1 MRKNPSYSVFL
12 QCSQFTEDPFWQQQ
26 FNECA
31 HGKFPRG
38 VKFKYNPETSS
49 GILSIRRQTGQAT
62 TYTINEQDEPEKVY
76 NLIQNIFKT
85 IGIFS
90 ATDDEL
96 KKAEIEEIRAGTIS
110 EQEWKKIR
118 RKKDRQRMIM
128 DYAIEMKNKYSLTRK
143 QTSQLYHTI
152 QKGIAS
158 HAIESR
164 DVVVKKNNITQIKTI
179 EYDND
184 SGRFYCINADRDEPS
199 STAKGKSDVIQVKDI
214 WEKCKKQFLPA
225 HIKDRKK

>member
-1 MRKNPSYSVFL
+1 MRKTPNYSIFL
-12 QCSQFTEDPFWQQQ
+12 QCSEFTEDPFWQQQ

-38 VKFKYNPETSS
+38 VKFKYNQDTSS
-49 GILSIRRQTGQAT
+49 GILSIRRQTGQPT
-62 TYTINEQDEPEKVY
+62 TYTINDHDEPEKVY

-85 IGIFS
+85 MGIFS
-90 ATDDEL
+90 TTDDEI
-96 KKAEIEEIRAGTIS
+96 KKAEIEEIRAGCIT

-128 DYAIEMKNKYSLTRK
+128 DYAIEIKNKYDLTSK
-143 QTSQLYHTI
+143 QTNHLYHTI

-164 DVVVKKNNITQIKTI
+164 DVVVKKGNITQIRTI
-179 EYDND
+179 DCD
-184 SGRFYCINADRDEPS
+184 ASGRFYCVNADRDEPA
-199 STAKGKSDVIQVKDI
+199 STAKSKSDVVQVKDL
-214 WEKCKKQFLPA
+214 WEKCRKQLLPA
-225 HIKDRKK
+225 PTNSRKK